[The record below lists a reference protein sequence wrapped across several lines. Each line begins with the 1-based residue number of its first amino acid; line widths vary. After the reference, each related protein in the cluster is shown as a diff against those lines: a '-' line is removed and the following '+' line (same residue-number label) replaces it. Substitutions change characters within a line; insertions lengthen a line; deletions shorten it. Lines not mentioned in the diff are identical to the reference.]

1 MESHQEEMANFLS
14 KIKKLNAIS
23 YDSMQKYRFVVVQSS
38 TATNICFASITSVTD
53 KPSLVHV

>member
-23 YDSMQKYRFVVVQSS
+23 YDSMQKYRFVVVQ
-38 TATNICFASITSVTD
+38 
-53 KPSLVHV
+53 